1 MRTAPEGTS
10 RFHEFTRRVLEGRVS
25 PLQFLIIVGA
35 FATLLLLYISLHV
48 CFFTLSTEL
57 EAANVHRDAL
67 TESNARLIE
76 RYNELAAPA
85 RIIPLARDLG
95 MRAGA
100 HDEVERFA
108 LDEEA
113 LRGGEP
119 SWAQASLEKL
129 LEWTPGPDA
138 RGAK

>member
-1 MRTAPEGTS
+1 MRTSSEGTS
-10 RFHEFTRRVLEGRVS
+10 RLHEFTRRVLEGRVS

-48 CFFTLSTEL
+48 CFFNLSTEL
-57 EAANVHRDAL
+57 EAASIHRDAL
-67 TESNARLIE
+67 TDRNARLIE
-76 RYNELAAPA
+76 AYNELAAPA
-85 RIIPLARDLG
+85 RIIPLARELG

-100 HDEVERFA
+100 YDEIERYA

-119 SWAQASLEKL
+119 SWAQASLEKI
-129 LEWTPGPDA
+129 LEWAPLPDA
-138 RGAK
+138 KGAK